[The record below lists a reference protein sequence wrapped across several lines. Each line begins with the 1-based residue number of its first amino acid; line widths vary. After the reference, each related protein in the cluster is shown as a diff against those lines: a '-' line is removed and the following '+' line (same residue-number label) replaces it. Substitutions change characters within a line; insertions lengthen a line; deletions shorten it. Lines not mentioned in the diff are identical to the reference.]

1 MQVVIEKATLNEVA
15 QCCELL
21 NQLFSQD
28 LEFVPD
34 NEKQTAGL
42 TQIIDNPNIGEIL
55 VLKKDNKVIGMVSLL
70 YSISTALGSK
80 VVVLE
85 DMIID
90 KEHRTS
96 GYGSMLLEKAIAFA
110 KERGCLRITLLTDY
124 NNDVAI
130 HFYKKYGFEKSQMI
144 VMRQLL

>member
-1 MQVVIEKATLNEVA
+1 MQLIIEKATLNEVTE
-15 QCCELL
+15 CCNLL

-42 TQIIDNPNIGEIL
+42 TQIINNPNIGEIL
-55 VLKKDNKVIGMVSLL
+55 VLKKDNTVIGMVSLL
-70 YSISTALGSK
+70 YSISTALGNK
-80 VVVLE
+80 VAILE

-90 KEHRTS
+90 KNHRTS

-130 HFYKKYGFEKSQMI
+130 HFYKKIGFEKSQMI

>member
-1 MQVVIEKATLNEVA
+1 MQVIIEKASLNEVT

-42 TQIIDNPNIGEIL
+42 TQIIDSPNIGEIL

-80 VVVLE
+80 VAILE

-90 KEHRTS
+90 KEHRAS